1 MKNPVLKYFLEFLRH
16 YFGGLYHRIDQ
27 HHLFLLSGGLAFSLF
42 VCIIPFVLI
51 IFSALGSLLGS
62 SSLHTQLNTFVDQ
75 IIPYDKYAAFA
86 KKLIFD
92 RVEEFRAHKNIAG
105 IVGAIGLFLA
115 ASGLFSS
122 MRTILNRVFVIDKG
136 KQILIGKLRDFGM
149 VILVVGF
156 FLVST
161 AILPGLGLLKGAAAK
176 TELLRWFRFSEVQN
190 IAFAIVSFLAI
201 FAAFFTLYYLIPYA
215 RMHVKVPALSAF
227 WAALFWEIARRI
239 FGYYITNFASFKQ
252 IYGTYVLLVVVAFWI
267 YYSSI
272 IFILGAEIGQ
282 LYRERLSHNRPA
294 AG

>member
-1 MKNPVLKYFLEFLRH
+1 MLKYILEFLRH
-16 YFGGLYHRIDQ
+16 YFGGLYQRIDQ

-51 IFSALGSLLGS
+51 IFSALGNILGS
-62 SSLHTQLNTFVDQ
+62 SSLETQLNAFVDK
-75 IIPYDKYAAFA
+75 IIPYDKYGAFV

-92 RVEEFRAHKNIAG
+92 RVEEFKVYKNIAG
-105 IVGAIGLFLA
+105 IVGAVGLFLA

-149 VILVVGF
+149 VILVIGF

-176 TELLRWFRFSEVQN
+176 TELLKWFRFSEVQS
-190 IAFAIVSFLAI
+190 IVFAVVSYLAI
-201 FAAFFTLYYLIPYA
+201 FAAFFTLYYLVPYA
-215 RMHVKVPALSAF
+215 RMLVRVPALSAF
-227 WAALFWEIARRI
+227 WAALFWEIARRV
-239 FGYYITNFASFKQ
+239 FGYYITNFASLKQ
-252 IYGTYVLLVVVAFWI
+252 IYGTYVLIIVVAFWI

-282 LYRERLSHNRPA
+282 LYRERLSRAHPTN
-294 AG
+294 